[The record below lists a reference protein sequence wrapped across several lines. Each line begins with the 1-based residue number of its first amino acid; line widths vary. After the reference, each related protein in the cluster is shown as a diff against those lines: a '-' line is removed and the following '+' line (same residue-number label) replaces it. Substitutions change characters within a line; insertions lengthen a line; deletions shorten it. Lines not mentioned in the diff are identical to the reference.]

1 MAVSGSRSVI
11 LGFVPLAA
19 DRRYSG
25 VHGLVVAYY
34 VIMNTGT
41 AVVGD
46 VLPCDTFRPRGGEY
60 LGNYSKG
67 FPQAL
72 RVSIAHS
79 SSILTQDGKYHP

>member
-1 MAVSGSRSVI
+1 M
-11 LGFVPLAA
+11 PLIA

-46 VLPCDTFRPRGGEY
+46 VLPCDSFPTDGQTIWVTTLRAFHKL
-60 LGNYSKG
+60 LG
-67 FPQAL
+67 
-72 RVSIAHS
+72 
-79 SSILTQDGKYHP
+79 

>member
-1 MAVSGSRSVI
+1 M
-11 LGFVPLAA
+11 PLIA

-46 VLPCDTFRPRGGEY
+46 VLPCDSFPTDGQPSWATTLRAFHKL
-60 LGNYSKG
+60 LG
-67 FPQAL
+67 
-72 RVSIAHS
+72 
-79 SSILTQDGKYHP
+79 

>member
-1 MAVSGSRSVI
+1 M
-11 LGFVPLAA
+11 PLAA

-41 AVVGD
+41 AVVSD
-46 VLPCDTFRPRGGEY
+46 VLPCD
-60 LGNYSKG
+60 S
-67 FPQAL
+67 FPTDGQTIWVTALRAYTQAL

-79 SSILTQDGKYHP
+79 S

>member
-1 MAVSGSRSVI
+1 M
-11 LGFVPLAA
+11 PLAA

-41 AVVGD
+41 AVVSD
-46 VLPCDTFRPRGGEY
+46 VLPCDSFPTDGQTTWV
-60 LGNYSKG
+60 NCSKG
-67 FPQAL
+67 FLQAL

-79 SSILTQDGKYHP
+79 S

>member
-1 MAVSGSRSVI
+1 M
-11 LGFVPLAA
+11 AA

-46 VLPCDTFRPRGGEY
+46 VLLDDATVPTDIERSC
-60 LGNYSKG
+60 SKG
-67 FPQAL
+67 LYLQAL
-72 RVSIAHS
+72 RVSIAFS
-79 SSILTQDGKYHP
+79 LAPFPLNINQYP

>member
-1 MAVSGSRSVI
+1 M
-11 LGFVPLAA
+11 PLAA

-46 VLPCDTFRPRGGEY
+46 VLLDDATVPTDIERSC
-60 LGNYSKG
+60 SKG
-67 FPQAL
+67 L
-72 RVSIAHS
+72 
-79 SSILTQDGKYHP
+79 

>member
-1 MAVSGSRSVI
+1 M
-11 LGFVPLAA
+11 PLAA

-46 VLPCDTFRPRGGEY
+46 VLLDDATVPTDIERS
-60 LGNYSKG
+60 YSKG
-67 FPQAL
+67 L
-72 RVSIAHS
+72 
-79 SSILTQDGKYHP
+79 

>member
-1 MAVSGSRSVI
+1 
-11 LGFVPLAA
+11 LTA

-46 VLPCDTFRPRGGEY
+46 VLPCDSFPTDGQIIWANTLRAFHKL
-60 LGNYSKG
+60 LG
-67 FPQAL
+67 
-72 RVSIAHS
+72 
-79 SSILTQDGKYHP
+79 

>member
-1 MAVSGSRSVI
+1 M
-11 LGFVPLAA
+11 PLAA

-46 VLPCDTFRPRGGEY
+46 VLPCD
-60 LGNYSKG
+60 S
-67 FPQAL
+67 FPTDGQTIWVIALRAYTQAL

-79 SSILTQDGKYHP
+79 S